1 LSLVSSRIEIELT
14 SARPDGTWT
23 WRSAGALKPRGVL
36 DGALLYE
43 GAKAGDIV
51 RADAEF
57 EIDGITILAILPP
70 KEKKR
75 SEKEHLELIGRGEEG
90 PTVTTSLVSGRHGRT
105 DDIVSARRAETVG
118 RSRGDRPRGE
128 RTARGAPAT
137 GERKP
142 HGAGVAERSDRPRRA
157 PRPAHRVGAVPPTDD
172 TAAKAAMS
180 TTPVRPKAKR
190 LSPSTR
196 HRNQVLDSLPPE
208 QRPIAEQV
216 LRGGIPAVRTAIHLE
231 REKAAAEGRPA
242 PNADG
247 LLAMAEEM
255 LPRLKAAE
263 WHDRAEA
270 AAKVADD
277 VALRDLRSVV
287 AGADVARDEESRQLA
302 ATLRETLER
311 RVEAQ
316 REEWLGEVRDN
327 LTEGRLV
334 RALRLSARPPDP
346 STRFPAEMATQLAD
360 AAGQAMGPDT
370 TADRW
375 AALLDAVAASP
386 VRRSVKPTGLP
397 PEPGEAL
404 LQMARQQSGRIPAL
418 AAMLGIPMPPPPG
431 PPRPAPR
438 PARPIV
444 RRPQPGGRRRTP
456 PSDLT
461 SGAQE
466 PPPVEAPG
474 SKPAAPSP
482 PQTPA
487 TEPTPAAPGSHH

>member
-1 LSLVSSRIEIELT
+1 MSSRIEIELT

-43 GAKAGDIV
+43 GAKAGDVV
-51 RADAEF
+51 RADADF

-90 PTVTTSLVSGRHGRT
+90 PTVTTSLASGRRGRA
-105 DDIVSARRAETVG
+105 DGVVSARRADNAGHDRGDRPHGERAG
-118 RSRGDRPRGE
+118 RGTPTTGERKPRGGVAERGDRPR
-128 RTARGAPAT
+128 RGA
-137 GERKP
+137 
-142 HGAGVAERSDRPRRA
+142 RSA
-157 PRPAHRVGAVPPTDD
+157 PRVGAVPPTDD
-172 TAAKAAMS
+172 TSAKVESSA
-180 TTPVRPKAKR
+180 TPTRPKAKR

-316 REEWLGEVRDN
+316 RDEWLEEVRDN

-346 STRFPAEMATQLAD
+346 GTRFPAEIATQLAE

-386 VRRSVKPTGLP
+386 VRRSVKPIGLP

-404 LQMARQQSGRIPAL
+404 LQVARQQSGRIPSL

-438 PARPIV
+438 PGRPRV
-444 RRPQPGGRRRTP
+444 GRPQPGGRRPTP
-456 PSDLT
+456 PSEST
-461 SGAQE
+461 SGAQDS
-466 PPPVEAPG
+466 PPLEAPD
-474 SKPAAPSP
+474 SKPAAPDL

-487 TEPTPAAPGSHH
+487 TEPAPAAPGSHH